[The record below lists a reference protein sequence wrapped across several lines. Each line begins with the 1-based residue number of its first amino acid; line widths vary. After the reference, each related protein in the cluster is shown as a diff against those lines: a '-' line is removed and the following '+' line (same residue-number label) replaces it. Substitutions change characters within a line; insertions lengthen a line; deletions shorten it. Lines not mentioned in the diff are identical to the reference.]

1 MKTRILII
9 EDNYYRYF
17 TAKQVIE
24 AKTRVHVTVAT
35 ANDAHLVRE
44 MALEVKPDIIL
55 FKPKGGIM
63 DLLDFLKSKNVN
75 RRNAEITM
83 LLVPAD
89 CNEESIDLRDV
100 GRSKSRKARMASAA

>member
-24 AKTRVHVTVAT
+24 AKTRVNVNVST
-35 ANDAHLVRE
+35 ANESNQVRE
-44 MALEVKPDIIL
+44 MAMDVKPDIIL

-63 DLLDFLKSKNVN
+63 DLLDFLKNKNVN
-75 RRNAEITM
+75 RRNAEISM
-83 LLVPAD
+83 LLVPMN
-89 CNEESIDLRDV
+89 CNEDSIDLRGV
-100 GRSKSRKARMASAA
+100 GRSKSRKARMATAA

>member
-24 AKTRVHVTVAT
+24 AKTKVKVEVAT
-35 ANDAHLVRE
+35 ANESNMVRD
-44 MALEVKPDIIL
+44 MAMEAKPDIIL

-63 DLLDFLKSKNVN
+63 DLLEFLKQKNVN
-75 RRNAEITM
+75 RRNSEISM
-83 LLVPAD
+83 LLVPMN
-89 CNEESIDLRDV
+89 CNEDSIDLRGV